1 MTLEGSKRNSET
13 FRHDKCEDAKMI
25 NIVALFPYKIFFAML
40 GPIMAWKL
48 YIIIEKSSGKDDQI
62 SAGAFIKNQK
72 IFL

>member
-1 MTLEGSKRNSET
+1 
-13 FRHDKCEDAKMI
+13 MI